1 MSRSEGD
8 QTTAQ
13 TRSQK
18 FKGQQHNKT
27 REKQELFEADPI
39 IYLEQGAARLQP
51 SPDSLPALQYC
62 GERCRTPLQSTSSR
76 FCGSCWRLCC
86 SATPCWW
93 EHCCLLA
100 GRRISW
106 CSNDN
111 SFPAPAVLGWP
122 EAPGSTAQL
131 VPHICSAH
139 RMAPPSS
146 CTNSPTPKMA
156 ARSFWLRGWCSLL
169 RYRGYGRPGWGGG
182 APLG

>member
-1 MSRSEGD
+1 MAVNSPE
-8 QTTAQ
+8 
-13 TRSQK
+13 
-18 FKGQQHNKT
+18 HNGFSLKQSSTILLGKT
-27 REKQELFEADPI
+27 HSILLVF
-39 IYLEQGAARLQP
+39 LCTEQGAARLQP
-51 SPDSLPALQYC
+51 SPDSLPALRYC

-76 FCGSCWRLCC
+76 FCGSCWRSCC

-146 CTNSPTPKMA
+146 CTNSASILFHYHLVIILFSYVKKKD
-156 ARSFWLRGWCSLL
+156 
-169 RYRGYGRPGWGGG
+169 
-182 APLG
+182 